1 MQADDYLTKL
11 QKQRWDAIIVGGG
24 AAGLWGAGTAAQR
37 GKKVLVLE
45 KNNKAGVK
53 ILMSGGTRC
62 NITHHA
68 DSRKIAEAFGKQGR
82 VLLSVLKRLSPE
94 DVVREFESEG
104 VQTKVEETGKVFP
117 VSDRAIDVRDAVVR
131 RLARHG
137 AELLCGC
144 AVDSVNPD
152 ATGAG
157 FRILATVQGRQLQ
170 VHSKTVLITTGGL
183 SYSGC
188 GTTGDGYAWL
198 KNMGHSITPLR
209 PALTPLTSPE
219 SRVHELSGLTLEDVL
234 VRAQI
239 HAHSGD
245 TKPMKLERRES
256 RGGFL
261 WTHKGCSG
269 PTSMNV
275 SRCFSDRGLEDR
287 LELIVDLLPDSSV
300 EQLEEWIAQET
311 RQSNRALS
319 TVLSHRIPKRLATS
333 ILESIGAHYD
343 PHMAELPRAIRIKM
357 IESLKQYRIEIS
369 GTLGYPKAEVT
380 AGGVELGE
388 VNFQDMQSRRQA
400 GLYLAGEILDL
411 DGPIGGYNFQAAWS
425 TGHTA
430 GLHLG

>member
-1 MQADDYLTKL
+1 MQADDYLSKL

-152 ATGAG
+152 TTGGG

-245 TKPMKLERRES
+245 TKPLKLERRES

-287 LELIVDLLPDSSV
+287 LELIVDLLPDTSV
-300 EQLEEWIAQET
+300 EQLEEWIAHET

-333 ILESIGAHYD
+333 ILESIGADYD
-343 PHMAELPRAIRIKM
+343 PHMAELPRAIRNKM